1 MIERIKRD
9 KALVIFLFI
18 YTVFFL
24 YFVSVVYNREKSVTC
39 ISLNKNFEIP
49 TYGDVVSW
57 GDDSEDFAHSLG
69 GNNNGRENSE
79 NLPLSLRQNMEY
91 EKNSKLLEVVDK
103 NSYPINKVETSE
115 KVISFS
121 FDDGYNYD
129 NIVKILNTLKKYN
142 LKTTFFFC
150 GHAIDSDMKYA
161 EQENRLS
168 SVSLIFNE
176 GHEVANH
183 SNSHPNFTK
192 LSKEKIKSEIE
203 DCNNKIEKITG
214 VRPVLFRYPYG
225 SCTSS
230 SLKIVKELDMIPIQ
244 WNIDTRDWSAKSS
257 CSSICSSICKNYEH
271 DNVSCPPPG
280 SIILMHTNAKYTPEA
295 LEVVIPILINNGY
308 KIVPISNLI
317 LHNF

>member
-24 YFVSVVYNREKSVTC
+24 YFVSVVYNRGKSVTC

-49 TYGDVVSW
+49 TYGNVVSW

-121 FDDGYNYD
+121 FDYGYNYD
-129 NIVKILNTLKKYN
+129 NIVKILNTLKK
-142 LKTTFFFC
+142 
-150 GHAIDSDMKYA
+150 
-161 EQENRLS
+161 
-168 SVSLIFNE
+168 
-176 GHEVANH
+176 
-183 SNSHPNFTK
+183 
-192 LSKEKIKSEIE
+192 
-203 DCNNKIEKITG
+203 
-214 VRPVLFRYPYG
+214 
-225 SCTSS
+225 
-230 SLKIVKELDMIPIQ
+230 
-244 WNIDTRDWSAKSS
+244 
-257 CSSICSSICKNYEH
+257 
-271 DNVSCPPPG
+271 
-280 SIILMHTNAKYTPEA
+280 
-295 LEVVIPILINNGY
+295 
-308 KIVPISNLI
+308 
-317 LHNF
+317 